1 MRRTMQK
8 RQLKRLIDT
17 GHYQPEPEQ
26 IAQAML
32 RRRGVREL
40 LIGSLSLST
49 NGGPPLNPADRIQS
63 PSAVPRQAA

>member
-1 MRRTMQK
+1 MQK

-17 GHYQPEPEQ
+17 GHYRPQPEQ

-32 RRRGVREL
+32 QRRGVREL
-40 LIGSLSLST
+40 LIGGLSFSP